1 MEEQVSTG
9 TAAAAELFA
18 PFPPSTRDI
27 LILILIFFSLSKTKE
42 LENFQGQKPS
52 IKQRQILPIGDK
64 KI

>member
-18 PFPPSTRDI
+18 PFPPSARDI
-27 LILILIFFSLSKTKE
+27 LILIFFFSLSKTKE